1 MRLQRQNLYQK
12 VILPPTQKIPKSAPH
27 IQAYPPHLKEAR
39 KSRFQT
45 LYIQTKL
52 HPPIMHDCNKTDTP
66 LQFNSILLC
75 KSSGTPDK
83 HNALIPTKFYTGDT
97 NPQLI
102 HNLVIW
108 FLQLHPSIWHINGC
122 DDDSLGTLVVKC
134 LLSQT
139 WRLTQQPSPRLV
151 SLLAPAR
158 LFQSLIPKWNNQKRL
173 PKRREHHIH
182 T

>member
-12 VILPPTQKIPKSAPH
+12 VILPPTQKISKSEPH
-27 IQAYPPHLKEAR
+27 HLKEAR
-39 KSRFQT
+39 KPRFQT

-52 HPPIMHDCNKTDTP
+52 HPPIMHDWNKTDTP

-102 HNLVIW
+102 HNLVI
-108 FLQLHPSIWHINGC
+108 
-122 DDDSLGTLVVKC
+122 
-134 LLSQT
+134 
-139 WRLTQQPSPRLV
+139 
-151 SLLAPAR
+151 
-158 LFQSLIPKWNNQKRL
+158 
-173 PKRREHHIH
+173 
-182 T
+182 